1 MDKLL
6 NQTYPFQL
14 PALGFAYEALE
25 PHFDARTMEIH
36 HSKHHAAYVNNLN
49 AAIEK
54 HPHLHGA
61 SLGDLLRNLP
71 SLPAEIQAAVRNN
84 GGGHFNHALFW
95 QMLQPGGPAAPGGEL
110 RQAIDGAFGSFGAFQ
125 EKFTQA
131 AATRFG
137 SGWTWLA
144 VDAFDRLQVL
154 STANQ
159 DGPQMDGMVPI
170 VGLDVWEHAYYLKFQ
185 NRRPEYVQTFWNVL
199 NWDVVNGWFTAR
211 R

>member
-71 SLPAEIQAAVRNN
+71 SLPVEIQAAVRNN

-95 QMLQPGGPAAPGGEL
+95 QLLQPGGPAAPGGEL
-110 RQAIDGAFGSFGAFQ
+110 RQAKIGRAH
-125 EKFTQA
+125 
-131 AATRFG
+131 
-137 SGWTWLA
+137 
-144 VDAFDRLQVL
+144 V
-154 STANQ
+154 
-159 DGPQMDGMVPI
+159 
-170 VGLDVWEHAYYLKFQ
+170 
-185 NRRPEYVQTFWNVL
+185 
-199 NWDVVNGWFTAR
+199 
-211 R
+211 